1 MSPQLKTWVY
11 LLKYTADC
19 KENFQRQDK
28 EVITVFYPL
37 DSESAIYYA
46 KPALQSWRE
55 QAYV

>member
-1 MSPQLKTWVY
+1 MSVQLKTWVY
-11 LLKYTADC
+11 LLKYTVDY

-37 DSESAIYYA
+37 DSESAIYHA

-55 QAYV
+55 QTYV